1 MTVPRNLRAE
11 ALASLRAQ
19 VVGAVCGFGEA
30 WILQRSDGTLH
41 PILSQAGLGRLPHSA
56 PTVIALWRREA
67 GPLDLAGFLAG
78 VLGRDEQRPICEP
91 DLERGFRL
99 LAGTGRATTLVVD
112 AAERLVPEA
121 IHFIQFACITAPRLQ
136 VVFIAGQ
143 RWRERLDR
151 FPVLR
156 ARLQPDLV
164 LADVPAEPATM
175 SGTALHGPSFVLNI
189 ERAEQQLGA
198 HALRRISAGPQG
210 TPGGEATQTAA
221 LGS

>member
-19 VVGAVCGFGEA
+19 VVGAVCGSGEV
-30 WILQRSDGTLH
+30 WILHGSDGTLH
-41 PILSQAGLGRLPHSA
+41 PILSQPGLGRLPQAA
-56 PTVIALWRREA
+56 PTVIALWRGEA
-67 GPLDLAGFLAG
+67 APLDLAGFLAG
-78 VLGRDEQRPICEP
+78 VLGRDEQRRICEL

-99 LAGTGRATTLVVD
+99 LAGTERATTLVVD

-121 IHFIQFACITAPRLQ
+121 LHFIQFACITAPRLQ

-143 RWRERLDR
+143 CWRKRLDR

-164 LADVPAEPATM
+164 LADVPADPAPM

-198 HALRRISAGPQG
+198 HALRRLFAGPHG
-210 TPGGEATQTAA
+210 TPGGDAAQTAA